1 MFNLINS
8 KNLIQVIIYK
18 SFIDLNKYLDPD
30 NVYNYLKNIKE
41 NINEFLDFLYEKKLT
56 NYMLSEEY
64 LNNISELNL
73 YIENETI
80 NIANKILQEK

>member
-30 NVYNYLKNIKE
+30 NIYNYLKNIKE
-41 NINEFLDFLYEKKLT
+41 NINEFLDFLYEKNLT
-56 NYMLSEEY
+56 DYMLSEEY
-64 LNNISELNL
+64 LNNISELNS
-73 YIENETI
+73 YIEKETI